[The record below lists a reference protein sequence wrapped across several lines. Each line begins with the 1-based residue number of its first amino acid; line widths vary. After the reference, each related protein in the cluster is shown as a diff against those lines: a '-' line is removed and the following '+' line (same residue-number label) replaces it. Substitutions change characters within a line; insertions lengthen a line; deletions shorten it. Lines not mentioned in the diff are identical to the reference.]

1 MIQVGNVPMC
11 ITALELKAKHYNLK
25 KEKVMI
31 CMYVIFNEKTS
42 WDWKQKALQGTFAD
56 VNGEVENEEN
66 HEKFVESSPQEVT
79 PPAALSH
86 KQPDLYHQ
94 VQLQLE

>member
-56 VNGEVENEEN
+56 VNGEVRM
-66 HEKFVESSPQEVT
+66 KRIMRS
-79 PPAALSH
+79 LL
-86 KQPDLYHQ
+86 KDLHNK
-94 VQLQLE
+94 

>member
-1 MIQVGNVPMC
+1 MIQVGNVSLC

-31 CMYVIFNEKTS
+31 CTYVILNEKTS

-66 HEKFVESSPQEVT
+66 HEKFLHNKQLQW
-79 PPAALSH
+79 AALSH
-86 KQPDLYHQ
+86 KQLDLYHQ